1 MPRYRWRMTD
11 DERRDLAAENSLLRA
26 CLWMAVRRLK
36 DYQDAPAFEIDDD
49 EGPALEV
56 IIPAELRE
64 KGAEALEKAQQ
75 MLKGEGRGR

>member
-1 MPRYRWRMTD
+1 MTD
-11 DERRDLAAENSLLRA
+11 EPTDLKVENALLRG
-26 CLWMAVRRLK
+26 CLFITARRLK

-49 EGPALEV
+49 DGPALEV

-75 MLKGEGRGR
+75 MLTGKGRTR